1 MKYTP
6 FGEFYKILRIKN
18 NENLSTASKLL
29 SVSPAF
35 ISSVECGKRPV
46 PEDWYN
52 ILCKHYSLSQTEQ
65 SQLKDAIDSS
75 QTIVKLGL
83 LNATLQQRK
92 VAVAFQRSFDNLNE
106 DVANKLL
113 EILNKVKK

>member
-1 MKYTP
+1 MKYTS
-6 FGEFYKILRIKN
+6 FGEFYKILRIKHH
-18 NENLSTASKLL
+18 ETLRDASKLL
-29 SVSPAF
+29 GISSAF

-52 ILCKHYSLSQTEQ
+52 IISKHYSLSSAEQ
-65 SQLKDAIDSS
+65 LQLKDAIDSS

-106 DVANKLL
+106 EVANELL

>member
-18 NENLSTASKLL
+18 NENLNAASKLL
-29 SVSPAF
+29 NVSPAF

-46 PEDWYN
+46 PEDWFN
-52 ILCKHYSLSQTEQ
+52 ILCKHYSLSTAEQ
-65 SQLKDAIDSS
+65 LQLKDAIDSS
-75 QTIVKLGL
+75 QTIIKLGL
-83 LNATLQQRK
+83 LNASLQQRK
-92 VAVAFQRSFDNLNE
+92 VAVALQRSFDNLNE
-106 DVANKLL
+106 EVANELL